1 MSYEQYLPGATA
13 VGIAYKDGVVL
24 GAERRITLGSFVRSK
39 SGKKVFK
46 VTETVGAVCAG
57 MVADMQNLVKE
68 VGVYSKLKELEAR
81 KALKP
86 NSVAKLMST
95 LMFQN
100 RYAPLLTQVILGGVG
115 DKPIV
120 YVLDPLGSVISDQ
133 YATVG
138 TGEETAIG
146 VVEAGYTPTMTQKE
160 AHDLLV
166 AAIKAAVARD
176 AMSGNGIDILT
187 IDKTGI
193 KEEGINL

>member
-1 MSYEQYLPGATA
+1 MSYEAYLPGATA

-39 SGKKVFK
+39 SGRKVFR
-46 VTETVGAVCAG
+46 VTDNVGAVCAG

-68 VGVYSKLKELEAR
+68 VAVYSKLKELES
-81 KALKP
+81 KAPLKP
-86 NSVAKLMST
+86 NSVAKLMSN

-115 DKPIV
+115 AKPVV

-146 VVEAGYTPTMTQKE
+146 VVEAGYSPTMGQKD
-160 AHDLLV
+160 ARDLLV
-166 AAIKAAVARD
+166 ASIKAAIARD
-176 AMSGNGIDILT
+176 AMSGNGIDILA

-193 KEEGINL
+193 KEEGLNL